1 MVSGGGNALIVL
13 YGVTYCGLVRQ
24 KPLQI
29 IGVFR
34 VGAVVN
40 NDDFKIL
47 MALAKD
53 GLDGFYNVFLTVVV
67 RNHHGDGGGLGLTI
81 HADSSFLSVRQ
92 PSLSCSS
99 VFSDDLLSKS
109 SFN

>member
-1 MVSGGGNALIVL
+1 MVSGGSNALIVL

-92 PSLSCSS
+92 PSLSCDS
-99 VFSDDLLSKS
+99 VFSDDLLDKS

>member
-1 MVSGGGNALIVL
+1 MA
-13 YGVTYCGLVRQ
+13 GLSA
-24 KPLQI
+24 KKLPQI

-34 VGAVVN
+34 VGAVIN

-67 RNHHGDGGGLGLTI
+67 RDHHGDGGGLGLMI

-99 VFSDDLLSKS
+99 VFSDDLLGKS
-109 SFN
+109 PFN

>member
-1 MVSGGGNALIVL
+1 MVSGGSNALIVL

-67 RNHHGDGGGLGLTI
+67 GIITETVGDW
-81 HADSSFLSVRQ
+81 A
-92 PSLSCSS
+92 
-99 VFSDDLLSKS
+99 
-109 SFN
+109 

>member
-13 YGVTYCGLVRQ
+13 YGVTYGGLVRQ
-24 KPLQI
+24 KLPQI

-67 RNHHGDGGGLGLTI
+67 RDHHGDGGGLGLMI

-92 PSLSCSS
+92 PSLSFGSL
-99 VFSDDLLSKS
+99 FSDDLLGKS